1 MKIRASITVL
11 SCIAVTFGV
20 TGGWSVAAPADT
32 TEFFEKHVRPV
43 LVNRCYECHSTEK
56 KVKGGLA
63 LDTKEATLKG
73 GESGVAVVPGNL
85 EKSRLIEAIRYGNR
99 DLQMPPKSKMPESEV
114 KALEEWV
121 RLGAHDP
128 RTATV
133 AAKSHEP
140 KPIDINEGRKFW
152 SFRPVETP
160 SLPPVKNAAW
170 IKTPVD
176 SFILAKMEEKGLQPA
191 AQADKR
197 TLIRRATFDLT
208 GLPPTPTEI
217 DAFLADN
224 SPDAFQHVVERLLQ
238 SPAYG
243 ERWGRHWLDVA
254 RYADSN
260 GMDENIAYGHAWRY
274 RDYVVRAFNNDK
286 PYDQFLIEQIAGDLL
301 PIEAGAAKV
310 EAITATGFLAL
321 GARVLAEPDVRK
333 LEMDIID
340 EQIDT
345 LGKAFL
351 GMTFGCVRCHDHK
364 FDPVRSDDYYAMA
377 AIFRST
383 RSLATEKMGAI
394 KFWYEH
400 SLATP
405 EQLEAK
411 KKYEAEV
418 AAKRAEVTAFTNKA
432 RNELKAE
439 LQAKAADYLAAAALL
454 DADVTFDEV
463 VKLASARGLRPRYLL
478 TCRQYLAKNS
488 EHPVFAKWRELAA
501 TQKSDEVR
509 AHYQPLFARA
519 MVAAKDAKAA
529 APVKEPAAKG
539 AKAKAAVATEAA
551 YKIANPMLAA
561 ADAALNDIAGFLAI
575 PDKLEHAFDE
585 ATFAKIDAMNDA
597 LMKLEEHTPDPAAL
611 MGVADGTVSRT
622 LPIHI
627 RGSYLTLGKEIE
639 RGFPEVMRVSLA
651 KPVLPAKQSGRLE
664 FSRWL
669 ASGEHPL
676 TARVMANRI
685 WRWHFGKGIVAST
698 DNFGILGDKPSH
710 PELLDWLA
718 HYFVEEGWSVKDMH
732 RLIMRSAV
740 YQQSSSIADSNAQ
753 PPTVVV
759 NQLGTFPV
767 ENSNPKSEIPNPQ
780 LVDPENRLLSR
791 FNIQRLE
798 AEQIRDAMLFVSGT
812 LSSEIGGKTIPLRNR
827 EFVFNHTS
835 KDHTTYESPR
845 RALYLPIIRNHL
857 YDMLEQFDYPDP
869 TMPTGSRNSTVV
881 APQALIMLNAPVVMD
896 SGTALAKRLLG
907 EAHGDDAAMF
917 GRMFA
922 LLYGRPPTTP
932 ETERATR
939 FLTQLTQDEAGN
951 RERALALLCQTYMAA
966 NEFMYLR

>member
-1 MKIRASITVL
+1 MSPATDVCSSRISAVKHSSSILPFIIAAICASR
-11 SCIAVTFGV
+11 GV
-20 TGGWSVAAPADT
+20 APATDGV
-32 TEFFEKHVRPV
+32 EFFEKNVRP
-43 LVNRCYECHSTEK
+43 LLISRCYECHSAAK
-56 KVKGGLA
+56 KIKGGLA
-63 LDTKEATLKG
+63 LDTKESTLKG
-73 GESGVAVVPGNL
+73 GESGVAVMPGDPG
-85 EKSRLIEAIRYGNR
+85 KSRLIEAIRYANR
-99 DLQMPPKSKMPESEV
+99 DLQMPPKGKLPEAEIKM
-114 KALEEWV
+114 LEEWV
-121 RLGAHDP
+121 KMGAPDP
-128 RTATV
+128 RSAPAVV
-133 AAKSHEP
+133 AVRAP
-140 KPIDINEGRKFW
+140 RTIDIDEGRKFW
-152 SFRPVETP
+152 SFRPVQVP
-160 SLPPVKNAAW
+160 ALPKVNHGSW
-170 IKTPVD
+170 VKTPIDAFV
-176 SFILAKMEEKGLQPA
+176 LAKTEAQGLAPA
-191 AQADKR
+191 PAADKR
-197 TLIRRATFDLT
+197 TLIRRASFDLT
-208 GLPPTPTEI
+208 GLPPTPAET
-217 DAFLADN
+217 DAFLADA
-224 SPDAFQHVVERLLQ
+224 SPDAFQRVVERMLE

-260 GMDENIAYGHAWRY
+260 GMDENIAYGHSWRY

-286 PYDQFLIEQIAGDLL
+286 PYDQFVTEQIAGDLL

-310 EAITATGFLAL
+310 EALTATGFLAL

-364 FDPVRSDDYYAMA
+364 FDPVRADDYYAMA

-383 RSLATEKMGAI
+383 KSLSTEKMGAI

-405 EQLEAK
+405 AELEAK
-411 KKYEAEV
+411 KDHEKKV
-418 AAKRAEVTAFTNKA
+418 AAKKAEVTAFTTQA
-432 RNELKAE
+432 RNALKAE
-439 LQAKAADYLAAAALL
+439 LQSKAADYLAAAALL

-463 VKLASARGLRPRYLL
+463 VKLAALRGLRPRFLL

-488 EHPVFAKWRELAA
+488 EHPFFAKWHVLA
-501 TQKSDEVR
+501 KHGKDGDVR
-509 AHYQPLFARA
+509 AHYQPLFADA
-519 MVAAKDAKAA
+519 IKAAADAKAA
-529 APVKEPAAKG
+529 AG
-539 AKAKAAVATEAA
+539 AKLAETKASKKTKPGKPGPEPRPA
-551 YKIANPMLAA
+551 IADPLLAS
-561 ADAALNDIAGFLAI
+561 ADAALNDIAGILAI
-575 PDKLEHAFDE
+575 PDKDEHAFDA
-585 ATFAKIDAMNDA
+585 ATFGKIDAMNHDLMA
-597 LMKLEEHTPDPAAL
+597 LEDRTPDPAAL
-611 MGVADGTVSRT
+611 MGVADGTVART

-664 FSRWL
+664 FARWL
-669 ASGEHPL
+669 TGGEHPL
-676 TARVMANRI
+676 TARVMVNRI
-685 WRWHFGKGIVAST
+685 WRWHFGKGIVGST

-718 HYFVEEGWSVKDMH
+718 HHFVEEGWSVKAMH

-740 YQQSSSIADSNAQ
+740 YQQASSQ
-753 PPTVVV
+753 PDA
-759 NQLGTFPV
+759 NHAA
-767 ENSNPKSEIPNPQ
+767 KAAAA
-780 LVDPENRLLSR
+780 DPENRLLSR

-798 AEQIRDAMLFVSGT
+798 AEQIRDAMLFVAGT
-812 LSSEIGGKTIPLRNR
+812 LSADVGGKTIPLRNR

-896 SGTALAKRLLG
+896 AGAALAKRLIAECG
-907 EAHGDDAAMF
+907 GNDEAIITRLF
-917 GRMFA
+917 T
-922 LLYGRPPTTP
+922 LLYARPPAASETT
-932 ETERATR
+932 RATG
-939 FLTQLTQDEAGN
+939 FLKELEQGAEGS
-951 RERALALLCQTYMAA
+951 RERALALLCQTYLAA